1 MVLIQGS
8 SITRLEA
15 AMASGRF
22 PSLLRES
29 PVSITLEREGSLEHP
44 VLLPTSYRPSTQR
57 DSPWPSG

>member
-22 PSLLRES
+22 PPLLRES
-29 PVSITLEREGSLEHP
+29 PVSITVEREGSLEHP
-44 VLLPTSYRPSTQR
+44 VLLHTSYRPSTR
-57 DSPWPSG
+57 HDSPWPSG